1 MPAARD
7 FMATELV
14 VLSPEMSVHEAMR
27 LFLENDVSGAPVVDV
42 HGSVAGVLTE
52 RDCLQ
57 VIYRAS
63 YHKDPGGSVAEYMS
77 QKIKTIDADTDLIE
91 VIEIF
96 LRSRFRRFPVLDGTR
111 LVGQISRRDILRAV
125 VDLWSGE

>member
-7 FMATELV
+7 FMATDLV
-14 VLSPEMSVHEAMR
+14 VLRPEMTVHDAMR
-27 LFLENDVSGAPVVDV
+27 LFLANDISGAPVVDA
-42 HGSVAGVLTE
+42 HGSVVGMLTE
-52 RDCLQ
+52 RDCLA

-63 YHKDPGGSVAEYMS
+63 YHQDPGGAVAEYMAAPVR
-77 QKIKTIDADTDLIE
+77 TIDAGTDLVE

-111 LVGQISRRDILRAV
+111 LVGQISRRDILRSV
-125 VDLWSGE
+125 IELW

>member
-7 FMATELV
+7 FMVTDLV
-14 VLSPEMSVHEAMR
+14 VLSPEMKVHEAMG
-27 LFLENDVSGAPVVDV
+27 LFLANDISGAPVIDA
-42 HGSVAGVLTE
+42 HGSVVGMLTE

-57 VIYRAS
+57 VIYAAS
-63 YHKDPGGSVAEYMS
+63 YHKEPGGSVAESMATEI
-77 QKIKTIDADTDLIE
+77 QTIEADADLLH

-125 VDLWSGE
+125 MDRW